1 MNAMEKAH
9 DYWTTVMAIAHN
21 VDEPPAVELGTS
33 PVYKWECNAKYC
45 DYYDVCG
52 GLEGNV

>member
-1 MNAMEKAH
+1 MIAMEKEH
-9 DYWTTVMAIAHN
+9 NYWTTVMAIAHD
-21 VDEPPAVELGTS
+21 VEEPPAIELGTA

-52 GLEGNV
+52 GLDGNV